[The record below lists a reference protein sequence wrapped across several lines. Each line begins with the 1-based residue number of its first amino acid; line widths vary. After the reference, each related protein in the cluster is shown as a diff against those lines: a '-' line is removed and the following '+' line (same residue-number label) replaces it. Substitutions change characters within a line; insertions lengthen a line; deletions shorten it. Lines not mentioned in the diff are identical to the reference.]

1 MMRLRGSQ
9 TASLAA
15 ATTGILIVFLLVEA
29 LYQAVRAGE
38 GEPEW
43 EILVQP
49 QIHRGYPYIYRIY
62 GPPHQEAYLWTTLGY
77 LSDAPARI
85 VTDGRGEATLT
96 VKLEW
101 PGGDFHGYLYLTAT
115 EEDGPPFLADTPVV
129 FSTAPPP
136 PPPTPVPPPTRAPTP
151 TPTPTPTPV
160 PTPTVTPVYKYI
172 IVTATPQPTPL
183 PPPTRAPT
191 PTPTPTPVPTP
202 TVTPV
207 YKYIIVTATPQPTP
221 LPPSQW
227 CGDPSIAV
235 HSLEAVRPEWAGLL
249 LSFLLAVA
257 PEWAAE
263 QILGCQYH
271 AE

>member
-1 MMRLRGSQ
+1 MRLRGSQ

-15 ATTGILIVFLLVEA
+15 ATTGILIVFLLVAA

-43 EILVQP
+43 EILIQP
-49 QIHRGYPYIYRIY
+49 RIHRGYPYIYRIY
-62 GPPHQEAYLWTTLGY
+62 GPPHQVAYLWTTVGHLN
-77 LSDAPARI
+77 DAPARI
-85 VTDGRGEATLT
+85 VTNARGETALT

-101 PGGDFHGYLYLTAT
+101 LGGDQHGYVNLTQT
-115 EEDGPPFLADTPVV
+115 EEYGPPFLTYTPVV

-136 PPPTPVPPPTRAPTP
+136 PTPTPVPPPTR

-172 IVTATPQPTPL
+172 
-183 PPPTRAPT
+183 
-191 PTPTPTPVPTP
+191 
-202 TVTPV
+202 TVT
-207 YKYIIVTATPQPTP
+207 VTATPQPTP
-221 LPPSQW
+221 LPPSGW
-227 CGDPSIAV
+227 CGDPSAAGR
-235 HSLEAVRPEWAGLL
+235 SLEAVRPEWAGLL

-257 PEWAAE
+257 PEWAAAMV
-263 QILGCQYH
+263 LDCQNH

>member
-1 MMRLRGSQ
+1 MRLKGSQ

-15 ATTGILIVFLLVEA
+15 AMIGIFIVALLVAALSDVGMADEA
-29 LYQAVRAGE
+29 
-38 GEPEW
+38 EW
-43 EILVQP
+43 EILVQR

-62 GPPHQEAYLWTTLGY
+62 GPPHQEAYLWTTVGHLN
-77 LSDAPARI
+77 DAPARI

-101 PGGDFHGYLYLTAT
+101 LGGDQHGYVNLTQT
-115 EEDGPPFLADTPVV
+115 EEYGPPFLTYTPVV

-136 PPPTPVPPPTRAPTP
+136 PTATAVPPPTRTPTP
-151 TPTPTPTPV
+151 APTPTPTPV

-172 IVTATPQPTPL
+172 
-183 PPPTRAPT
+183 
-191 PTPTPTPVPTP
+191 
-202 TVTPV
+202 TVT
-207 YKYIIVTATPQPTP
+207 VTATPQPTP
-221 LPPSQW
+221 LPPSGW

-257 PEWAAE
+257 PEWAVE
-263 QILGCQYH
+263 QILGCS
-271 AE
+271 E

>member
-1 MMRLRGSQ
+1 MRLKGSR
-9 TASLAA
+9 TASLVAA
-15 ATTGILIVFLLVEA
+15 MTGICLVLLLVAA
-29 LYQAVRAGE
+29 LSGVGGAD
-38 GEPEW
+38 EPEW
-43 EILVQP
+43 EILVQR

-62 GPPHQEAYLWTTLGY
+62 GPPHQEAYLWTTVGHLN
-77 LSDAPARI
+77 DTPAWI

-101 PGGDFHGYLYLTAT
+101 PGGDQHGYVNLTQT
-115 EEDGPPFLADTPVV
+115 EEYGPPFLTYTPVV

-136 PPPTPVPPPTRAPTP
+136 PTATAVPPPTRTPTP
-151 TPTPTPTPV
+151 TPTPTPTQV

-172 IVTATPQPTPL
+172 
-183 PPPTRAPT
+183 
-191 PTPTPTPVPTP
+191 
-202 TVTPV
+202 TVT
-207 YKYIIVTATPQPTP
+207 VTATPQPTP

-235 HSLEAVRPEWAGLL
+235 HSLGAVRPEWAGLL

-263 QILGCQYH
+263 QILGCTNH

>member
-1 MMRLRGSQ
+1 MRLRGSQ

-15 ATTGILIVFLLVEA
+15 ATTGILIVFLLVAA

-43 EILVQP
+43 EILIQP

-62 GPPHQEAYLWTTLGY
+62 GPPHQVAYLWTTVGHLN
-77 LSDAPARI
+77 DAPARI
-85 VTDGRGEATLT
+85 VTNARGETALT

-101 PGGDFHGYLYLTAT
+101 LGGDQHGYVYLTQT
-115 EEDGPPFLADTPVV
+115 EQKTGGPFSPIEVV
-129 FSTAPPP
+129 FTTAPPP
-136 PPPTPVPPPTRAPTP
+136 PTATAVPPPTRTPTP
-151 TPTPTPTPV
+151 TPIPTPTPV

-172 IVTATPQPTPL
+172 IVTATPQPTLLPPPTATPQPTPL
-183 PPPTRAPT
+183 PPP
-191 PTPTPTPVPTP
+191 
-202 TVTPV
+202 
-207 YKYIIVTATPQPTP
+207 TATPQPTP

-235 HSLEAVRPEWAGLL
+235 HSLETVRPEWAGLL

-257 PEWAAE
+257 PEWAAA
-263 QILGCQYH
+263 QVLGCQNH

>member
-1 MMRLRGSQ
+1 MRLKGSR

-15 ATTGILIVFLLVEA
+15 AMIGICLVLLLVAGLSGVGGVGGADEA
-29 LYQAVRAGE
+29 
-38 GEPEW
+38 EW
-43 EILVQP
+43 EILVQR

-62 GPPHQEAYLWTTLGY
+62 GPPNQEAYLWTTVGH

-85 VTDGRGEATLT
+85 VTDARGEAALT

-101 PGGDFHGYLYLTAT
+101 RGGDQHGDVYLTRT
-115 EEDGPPFLADTPVV
+115 EQKTGGPIPQIRVI

-136 PPPTPVPPPTRAPTP
+136 PTPTAVPPPTRTPTP
-151 TPTPTPTPV
+151 TPIPTPTPV

-172 IVTATPQPTPL
+172 
-183 PPPTRAPT
+183 
-191 PTPTPTPVPTP
+191 
-202 TVTPV
+202 TVT
-207 YKYIIVTATPQPTP
+207 VTATPQPTP

-227 CGDPSIAV
+227 CGDPAIAV
-235 HSLEAVRPEWAGLL
+235 HSLGAVRPEWAGLL

-263 QILGCQYH
+263 QVLGSEPC
-271 AE
+271 